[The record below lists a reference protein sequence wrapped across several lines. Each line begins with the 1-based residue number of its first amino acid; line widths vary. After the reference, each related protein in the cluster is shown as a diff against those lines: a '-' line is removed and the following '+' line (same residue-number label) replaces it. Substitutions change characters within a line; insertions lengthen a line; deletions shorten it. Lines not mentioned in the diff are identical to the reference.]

1 MTQDVTETGSYT
13 EITVTEYT
21 PSLFWYGMGVGATM
35 GSMGNSIQVF
45 NSEMNRVLKVGEYKN
60 TAGLKTC
67 THTQM
72 FEGRATAWYMNTNL
86 GVGNSDYV
94 PGDRSHNVSSIE
106 QSSTGVYTVN
116 FADEMNDNNY
126 AVVINGRGT
135 NNFPGGLVRG
145 TVFDRTTTGFGVT
158 IYNGIPA
165 PEDLRDV
172 NIVVYGGQDGEPAF
186 L

>member
-1 MTQDVTETGSYT
+1 
-13 EITVTEYT
+13 
-21 PSLFWYGMGVGATM
+21 MGN
-35 GSMGNSIQVF
+35 MGNSIQIF
-45 NSEMNRVLKVGEYKN
+45 NHEFHKFLRVGEYKN
-60 TAGLKTC
+60 LAGLKTC

-106 QSSTGVYTVN
+106 QVSTGVYTVN
-116 FADEMNDNNY
+116 FADAMSDANY

-135 NNFPGGLVRG
+135 NNFPGGLIRG

-158 IYNGIPA
+158 IYNSIPA
-165 PEDLRDV
+165 TEDLRDV
-172 NIVVYGGQDGEPAF
+172 NIVVYGGQDGEPTY